1 MGRVANGSPPGFPV
15 RLLRARLV
23 RPCLP
28 QSFVP
33 DMIFVEGGSGVPG
46 RDQDAIQPG
55 QTRTV
60 DVRIFTS
67 CTDHQAS
74 ESASVQIMVT
84 DQLGNE
90 YRRPRLALLSTVPA

>member
-1 MGRVANGSPPGFPV
+1 
-15 RLLRARLV
+15 
-23 RPCLP
+23 
-28 QSFVP
+28 
-33 DMIFVEGGSGVPG
+33 VPG

-74 ESASVQIMVT
+74 ESASVQIIVT

-90 YRRPRLALLSTVPA
+90 YRLPRLALRIAVPERAVDPQRHSLLEIGRAPAE